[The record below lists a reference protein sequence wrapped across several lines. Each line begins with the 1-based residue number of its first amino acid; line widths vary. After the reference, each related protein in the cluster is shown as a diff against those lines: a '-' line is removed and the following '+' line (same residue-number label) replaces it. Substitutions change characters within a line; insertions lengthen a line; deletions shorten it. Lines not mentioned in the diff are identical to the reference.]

1 MPEKNEHYY
10 ELTLRIYPEND
21 HFRLTDTAWQDYL
34 REIVQDSIGKAGK
47 VVITKVCKQKL
58 PK

>member
-1 MPEKNEHYY
+1 MTEKNEYYY
-10 ELTLRIYPEND
+10 EITFRIYPETE

-47 VVITKVCKQKL
+47 VVITKIWKHKL